1 LLHAILR
8 IICLYR
14 AMKIGFAQINA
25 TVGDLSGNCELII
38 DAYKRLAA
46 AGAELVLT
54 PELAITGYPPQDL
67 VFKSRFV
74 PENLALLEKLHAQV
88 DKAALLVGFVDRNEG
103 RGKPFRNAAALLER
117 GKPIRKTYK
126 SLLPTYDVFDEE
138 RYFQPASH
146 VEPFDVQGRTIG
158 VTICEDIWTEHYLPR
173 PLYDC
178 EPVRSLVEQGAE
190 IIVNLSSSPFSLH
203 KPAIRYEMVAG
214 LARAHQRPIGY
225 CNLVGGNDQ
234 LVFDGN
240 SFAVNS
246 AGELIAQLSAFHQ
259 DEAVV
264 DIDSAA
270 AIKFHERQ
278 RPEQLFG
285 ALSLGLRDYCHKCNF
300 HSAVVGLSGG
310 VDSAVTA
317 VIASD
322 ALGAENVTGV
332 SMPSPYSSR
341 GSIDDARALARN
353 LGINFLEIPIAE
365 TFKVFK
371 GQFKEILKGLPENET
386 EENMQPRLRA
396 MTLMALSNKFG
407 HLVLSTGNKSELAV
421 GYCTIYGDMAGGL
434 AVISDVPK
442 TMVYELAR
450 WINSDYAA
458 RTSRKGDPPSLSSGA
473 AGIIPRSTIEKPPS
487 AELKPNQKDQDTLP
501 PYEIL
506 DQILQLYV
514 EENLSARDIIARGF
528 DEETVRW
535 VHRRVDLNEYKRE
548 QAPPGLKVT
557 SRAFGIGRKM
567 PIAQKYV
574 D

>member
-1 LLHAILR
+1 
-8 IICLYR
+8 
-14 AMKIGFAQINA
+14 MKIGFAQINT

-38 DAYKRLAA
+38 RAYERLAA

-74 PENLALLEKLHAQV
+74 PENIALLDKLHARV
-88 DKAALLVGFVDRNEG
+88 GGTALLVGFVDRNEG
-103 RGKPFRNAAALLER
+103 RGKPFRNATALLEQ
-117 GKPIRKTYK
+117 GKPIRKAYK
-126 SLLPTYDVFDEE
+126 YLLPTYDVFDED
-138 RYFQPASH
+138 RYFEPADR
-146 VEPFDVQGRTIG
+146 VEPFDVHGKKIG

-173 PLYDC
+173 PLYDI
-178 EPVRSLVEQGAE
+178 EPVHSLVEQGAH

-214 LARAHQRPIGY
+214 LARAHQQPICY
-225 CNLVGGNDQ
+225 CNLVSGNDQ

-246 AGELIAQLSAFHQ
+246 AGNLIARLAAFRG
-259 DEAVV
+259 DEKIV
-264 DIDSAA
+264 DTDSTATIELREDKPA
-270 AIKFHERQ
+270 E
-278 RPEQLFG
+278 ELFA
-285 ALSLGLRDYCHKCNF
+285 ALSLGVRDYFRKCNF

-317 VIASD
+317 VIAVD

-341 GSIDDARALARN
+341 ASIDDARALARN
-353 LGINFLEIPIAE
+353 LGIKFLEIPITEAFRD
-365 TFKVFK
+365 FKS
-371 GQFKEILKGLPENET
+371 QFNEIFKGLPENET

-442 TMVYELAR
+442 TMVYDLAR

-458 RTSRKGDPPSLSSGA
+458 RIGRKGDPPSPGSGV
-473 AGIIPRSTIEKPPS
+473 AGIIPKLTIEKAPS
-487 AELKPNQKDQDTLP
+487 AELKPDQKDQDTLP

-528 DEETVRW
+528 DEKTVRW
-535 VHRRVDLNEYKRE
+535 VQRRVDLNEYKRE
-548 QAPPGLKVT
+548 QAAPGLKVT

>member
-1 LLHAILR
+1 
-8 IICLYR
+8 
-14 AMKIGFAQINA
+14 MKIGFAQINA
-25 TVGDLSGNCELII
+25 TVGDLGGNCELII
-38 DAYKRLAA
+38 GAYERLAA

-74 PENLALLEKLHAQV
+74 SENLAILEKLHARV
-88 DKAALLVGFVDRNEG
+88 GEAALLVGFVDRNEG
-103 RGKPFRNAAALLER
+103 PGKPFHNAAALLER

-138 RYFQPASH
+138 RYFQPAER
-146 VEPFDVQGRTIG
+146 VEPFLVHRRKIG

-214 LARAHQRPIGY
+214 LARAYQRPISY
-225 CNLVGGNDQ
+225 CNLIGGNDQ

-246 AGELIAQLSAFHQ
+246 AGNVIVQLTAFGEDERVIDTDSSSAI
-259 DEAVV
+259 E
-264 DIDSAA
+264 
-270 AIKFHERQ
+270 FHEGKI
-278 RPEQLFG
+278 PEQIFA
-285 ALSLGLRDYCHKCNF
+285 ALSLGLRDYCRKCNF
-300 HSAVVGLSGG
+300 HSAVIGLSGG
-310 VDSAVTA
+310 IDSAVTA
-317 VIASD
+317 VIAAD
-322 ALGAENVTGV
+322 ALGAVNVTGV

-341 GSIDDARALARN
+341 GSVEDTRILARN
-353 LGINFLEIPIAE
+353 LGIKLLEIPITDA
-365 TFKVFK
+365 FQVFTA
-371 GQFKEILKGLPENET
+371 QFKEIFKGLPENET

-396 MTLMALSNKFG
+396 MMLMALSNKFG

-421 GYCTIYGDMAGGL
+421 GYCTLYGDMAGGL

-442 TMVYELAR
+442 TMIYELAR
-450 WINSDYAA
+450 WINSDYARRA
-458 RTSRKGDPPSLSSGA
+458 IEFNRPYPSDSTRRGGSPEPPTVE
-473 AGIIPRSTIEKPPS
+473 IIPKSTIEKAPS
-487 AELKPNQKDQDTLP
+487 AELKPDQKDQDTLP

-528 DEETVRW
+528 DEKTVRW
-535 VHRRVDLNEYKRE
+535 VQRRVDLNEYKRE
-548 QAPPGLKVT
+548 QAAPGLKVT

>member
-1 LLHAILR
+1 
-8 IICLYR
+8 
-14 AMKIGFAQINA
+14 MKIGFAQINP
-25 TVGDLSGNCELII
+25 TVGDLRGNCELIAS
-38 DAYKRLAA
+38 AYERLAA

-54 PELAITGYPPQDL
+54 PELAMTGYPPQDL
-67 VFKSRFV
+67 VLKSRFV
-74 PENLALLEKLHAQV
+74 PENLELLEKLRARV
-88 DKAALLVGFVDRNEG
+88 GDAALLVGFVDRNEG

-117 GKPIRKTYK
+117 GKLIRKTYK

-138 RYFQPASH
+138 RYFQPAER
-146 VEPFDVQGRTIG
+146 VEPFLVHGKKIG

-225 CNLVGGNDQ
+225 CNLIGGNDQ

-246 AGELIAQLSAFHQ
+246 AGNVIAQLTSFSE
-259 DEAVV
+259 DERV
-264 DIDSAA
+264 IDTDSTST
-270 AIKFHERQ
+270 IEFHEGKIPAQ
-278 RPEQLFG
+278 IFA
-285 ALSLGLRDYCHKCNF
+285 ALSLGLRDYCRKCNF
-300 HSAVVGLSGG
+300 HFAVMGLSGG
-310 VDSAVTA
+310 IDSAVTA
-317 VIASD
+317 VIAAD
-322 ALGAENVTGV
+322 ALGAVNVTGV

-341 GSIDDARALARN
+341 GSIEDTRALARN
-353 LGINFLEIPIAE
+353 LGIKLLEIPITDA
-365 TFKVFK
+365 FQVFK
-371 GQFKEILKGLPENET
+371 AQFKEIFKGLPENET

-396 MTLMALSNKFG
+396 MMLMALSNKFG

-421 GYCTIYGDMAGGL
+421 GYCTLYGDMAGGL

-442 TMVYELAR
+442 TMIYELAR
-450 WINSDYAA
+450 WINSDYATRRAIEVNRPYPSADTA
-458 RTSRKGDPPSLSSGA
+458 RGGSAEPPA
-473 AGIIPRSTIEKPPS
+473 VEIIPKSTIEKAPS
-487 AELKPNQKDQDTLP
+487 AELKPDQKDQDTLP
-501 PYEIL
+501 AYEIL
-506 DQILQLYV
+506 DQILQLYI

-528 DEETVRW
+528 DEKTVRW
-535 VHRRVDLNEYKRE
+535 VQRRVDLNEYKRE
-548 QAPPGLKVT
+548 QAAPGLKVT

>member
-1 LLHAILR
+1 
-8 IICLYR
+8 
-14 AMKIGFAQINA
+14 MKIGFAQINT

-38 DAYKRLAA
+38 GAYQRLTS

-74 PENLALLEKLHAQV
+74 SENLAILEKLNARV
-88 DKAALLVGFVDRNEG
+88 GEAALLVGFVDRNEG

-117 GKPIRKTYK
+117 GKPIRKAYK
-126 SLLPTYDVFDEE
+126 SLLPTYDVFDED
-138 RYFQPASH
+138 RYFEPARC
-146 VEPFDVQGRTIG
+146 VEPFEVRGKEIG

-173 PLYDC
+173 PFYDV
-178 EPVRSLVEQGAE
+178 EPVHSLVDQGAE

-214 LARAHQRPIGY
+214 LARAHQRPICY

-246 AGELIAQLSAFHQ
+246 AGKLIAQLAAFRE
-259 DEAVV
+259 DEKIVDTDSRATIEFREGKPPEELFAV
-264 DIDSAA
+264 
-270 AIKFHERQ
+270 
-278 RPEQLFG
+278 
-285 ALSLGLRDYCHKCNF
+285 LSLGVRDYFRKCNF

-317 VIASD
+317 VIAVD
-322 ALGAENVTGV
+322 ALGAENVVGV

-353 LGINFLEIPIAE
+353 LGIKFLEIPITDAFRD
-365 TFKVFK
+365 FKS
-371 GQFKEILKGLPENET
+371 QFKEIFKGLPENET
-386 EENMQPRLRA
+386 EENIQPRLRA

-450 WINSDYAA
+450 WINSDAA
-458 RTSRKGDPPSLSSGA
+458 RIGRKGE
-473 AGIIPRSTIEKPPS
+473 IIPRSTVEKPPS

-506 DQILQLYV
+506 DEILQLYV

-528 DEETVRW
+528 DEKTVRW
-535 VHRRVDLNEYKRE
+535 VQRRIDLNEYKRQ
-548 QAPPGLKVT
+548 QAAPGLKVT
-557 SRAFGIGRKM
+557 SRAFGVGRRM

>member
-1 LLHAILR
+1 
-8 IICLYR
+8 
-14 AMKIGFAQINA
+14 MKIGFAQINT

-38 DAYKRLAA
+38 GAYQRLAA

-74 PENLALLEKLHAQV
+74 PENLAVLEKLHARV
-88 DKAALLVGFVDRNEG
+88 GEAALLVGCVDRNEG
-103 RGKPFRNAAALLER
+103 RGKPFCNAAALLER
-117 GKPIRKTYK
+117 GKPIRKSYK

-138 RYFQPASH
+138 RYFQPASC
-146 VEPFDVQGRTIG
+146 VEPVDVRGKKIG

-173 PLYDC
+173 PLYDV
-178 EPVRSLVEQGAE
+178 EPVRGLVEQGAH

-214 LARAHQRPIGY
+214 LARAHHRPICY
-225 CNLVGGNDQ
+225 CNLMGGDDQ

-246 AGELIAQLSAFHQ
+246 AGNLIAQLAAFRE
-259 DEAVV
+259 DEKVV
-264 DIDSAA
+264 DTDSTAT
-270 AIKFHERQ
+270 IEFREGKP
-278 RPEQLFG
+278 PEELF
-285 ALSLGLRDYCHKCNF
+285 AVLSLGARDYFRKCNF

-317 VIASD
+317 VIAVD

-341 GSIDDARALARN
+341 GSIEDARALARN
-353 LGINFLEIPIAE
+353 LGIKFLEIPIADAFRD
-365 TFKVFK
+365 FKS
-371 GQFKEILKGLPENET
+371 QFKEIFKGLPENET

-458 RTSRKGDPPSLSSGA
+458 RSGQKRE
-473 AGIIPRSTIEKPPS
+473 IIPRSTIEKAPS

-506 DQILQLYV
+506 DQILHLYV

-528 DEETVRW
+528 DDKTVRW
-535 VHRRVDLNEYKRE
+535 VQRRVDLNEYKRE